1 MKPQNSVFSLLLI
14 CSTVHGIFGFPTEED
29 NAIDLS
35 MFDLKY
41 AHPDVKTGESVKNW
55 QPTDETNPEELG
67 SYLEGDILFPMNQST
82 NSRNGMVAQS
92 YRWNNAV
99 IPYEIVGSFDSRS
112 LNLIQNAMGVYHKQT
127 CIRFQR
133 RSATDRDYIS

>member
-1 MKPQNSVFSLLLI
+1 MKARKNVISLFLI
-14 CSTVHGIFGFPTEED
+14 STVVHVVCGFPTGED
-29 NAIDLS
+29 DVIDLS
-35 MFDLKY
+35 EFDFKF
-41 AHPDVKTGESVKNW
+41 AHPDIKTGEMVQNW
-55 QPTDETNPEELG
+55 SPTDETNPEELG
-67 SYLEGDILFPMNQST
+67 SYLEGDILFPMNKST

-127 CIRFQR
+127 CIKFKPRT
-133 RSATDRDYIS
+133 ANDRDYIS